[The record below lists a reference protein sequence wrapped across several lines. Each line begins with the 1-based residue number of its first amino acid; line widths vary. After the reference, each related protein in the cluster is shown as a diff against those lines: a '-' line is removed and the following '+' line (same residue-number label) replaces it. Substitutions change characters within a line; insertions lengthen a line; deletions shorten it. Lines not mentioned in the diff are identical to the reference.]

1 MSGHSKWHNIQHKK
15 GAADAARSGLF
26 TKLAREITMAA
37 KLGDKNPDNN
47 PRLRL
52 AILTARKNS
61 MPNDNI
67 KRAIEKASGA
77 NTESYESVRYE
88 GYGPGAVPVI
98 VEALTDNPRRTVPEI
113 RNIFAKNGG
122 NMGEEGSVVFMF
134 TRAGQI
140 MYPASI
146 GKTEDEMM
154 EIIMDANADNLETS
168 EEGFIITTKPEDFIN
183 AQKYLADILGEPR
196 LPPQH
201 VCHIAVIR
209 MGVGDE
215 DAFQQVPVEGGIAAL
230 IGDIGTE
237 IDQCITVDE
246 IGGAPPE
253 IFAAAF
259 HCLAAIGTVAPEGG
273 DGFCR
278 GGTEDGD
285 FHDGKIPLQIDI
297 FPNGDTLQDKQQ
309 KASLRR
315 SAGVTIPA
323 LPPGRP
329 GGCDQQCQSGKKP
342 EQQFNMKS

>member
-77 NTESYESVRYE
+77 NTESYEAVRYE

-113 RNIFAKNGG
+113 RNIFGKNGG

-154 EIIMDANADNLETS
+154 EIIMEANADNLETS
-168 EEGFIITTKPEDFIN
+168 EEGFIITTKPEDFVN
-183 AQKYLADILGEPR
+183 AQKYLADVLGEPEQAELTW
-196 LPPQH
+196 LPNMP
-201 VCHIAVIR
+201 
-209 MGVGDE
+209 MDLDE
-215 DAFQQVPVEGGIAAL
+215 EAYAKLEKLVDALDANDDVQKVF
-230 IGDIGTE
+230 T
-237 IDQCITVDE
+237 
-246 IGGAPPE
+246 
-253 IFAAAF
+253 AAA
-259 HCLAAIGTVAPEGG
+259 
-273 DGFCR
+273 
-278 GGTEDGD
+278 
-285 FHDGKIPLQIDI
+285 
-297 FPNGDTLQDKQQ
+297 
-309 KASLRR
+309 
-315 SAGVTIPA
+315 
-323 LPPGRP
+323 
-329 GGCDQQCQSGKKP
+329 
-342 EQQFNMKS
+342 

>member
-67 KRAIEKASGA
+67 KRAIDKASGA
-77 NTESYESVRYE
+77 NTENYEAVRYE

-113 RNIFAKNGG
+113 RNIFGKNGG

-154 EIIMDANADNLETS
+154 EIIMEANADNLETS
-168 EEGFIITTKPEDFIN
+168 EEGFIITTKPEDFIT
-183 AQKYLADILGEPR
+183 AQKILADKLGEPEQAELTW
-196 LPPQH
+196 LPNMP
-201 VCHIAVIR
+201 
-209 MGVGDE
+209 MDLDDE
-215 DAFQQVPVEGGIAAL
+215 AYAKLEKLVDALDANDDVQKVFTAA
-230 IGDIGTE
+230 E
-237 IDQCITVDE
+237 
-246 IGGAPPE
+246 
-253 IFAAAF
+253 
-259 HCLAAIGTVAPEGG
+259 
-273 DGFCR
+273 
-278 GGTEDGD
+278 
-285 FHDGKIPLQIDI
+285 
-297 FPNGDTLQDKQQ
+297 
-309 KASLRR
+309 
-315 SAGVTIPA
+315 
-323 LPPGRP
+323 
-329 GGCDQQCQSGKKP
+329 
-342 EQQFNMKS
+342 